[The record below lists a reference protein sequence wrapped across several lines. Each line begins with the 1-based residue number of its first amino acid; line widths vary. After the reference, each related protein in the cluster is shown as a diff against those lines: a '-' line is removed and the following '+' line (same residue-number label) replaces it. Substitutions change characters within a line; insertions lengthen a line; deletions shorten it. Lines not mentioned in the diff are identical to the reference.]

1 MGVDPMTDNRY
12 PVDVILE
19 RRRKQS
25 GLWSFVD
32 WQAGGVLPARDLR
45 DAALRGRVV
54 HEEES
59 CRHILWTGLSIR
71 LRKEAAAA
79 YWSNL
84 RADQPSV
91 FVVCRRN
98 EVDDELQP
106 FVVTVD
112 YDEMVDYQDVG
123 DDVFRLPL
131 PPDIYQW
138 LERFLVN
145 HCAPPKRGGKR
156 KRGDWSEDGKQRPVG
171 TRH

>member
-1 MGVDPMTDNRY
+1 MGAKQITDNTY

-25 GLWSFVD
+25 GPWSFVD
-32 WQAGGVLPARDLR
+32 WQAGGVVAARGSVDGPPQ
-45 DAALRGRVV
+45 ARVI

-59 CRHILWTGLSIR
+59 CRHILWTGFSIK
-71 LRKEAAAA
+71 LRKEAATA

-91 FVVCRRN
+91 FVVCRRD
-98 EVDDELQP
+98 EVDDEPKP
-106 FVVTVD
+106 FLVTVD
-112 YDEMVDYQDVG
+112 YDQMVDYQDVG

-138 LERFLVN
+138 VERYLVN
-145 HCAPPKRGGKR
+145 HCEPPKRGGKR
-156 KRGDWSEDGKQRPVG
+156 KRVDWSEDGKKQPSG